1 MVGMEARHT
10 GKAMF
15 WEIKGENIF
24 QQSEPYGFP
33 QIKLCGQLSP
43 LAIYMINPHR
53 GDFHSRTSNI
63 VYF

>member
-1 MVGMEARHT
+1 MEAKHM

-43 LAIYMINPHR
+43 LAIYMVITPTEVIFILPA
-53 GDFHSRTSNI
+53 GKE
-63 VYF
+63 